1 MKGEPKISLTIKINP
16 NHSFTSETDGSR
28 RNSMVERRQSVLTNQ
43 PSVNILNN
51 NDLSD
56 SCSSL
61 HTLIFH
67 GLQEDWMEQNM
78 ETLDKKQMVLELNF
92 RKVNQLKNYIC

>member
-1 MKGEPKISLTIKINP
+1 MKGEQKILLTIKINP
-16 NHSFTSETDGSR
+16 NLTSETDGSR
-28 RNSMVERRQSVLTNQ
+28 RNSTVERRQSVLINP

-56 SCSSL
+56 SGSSL

-92 RKVNQLKNYIC
+92 RKVDQL